1 MTGVRSVL
9 GGLRVPASPFH
20 LARVSPSLR
29 LIQRTGKGMGEG
41 TQVQGTQIYGCTVY
55 HGVSLLPHK
64 LGDTGPPLIS
74 LFNLRVVTSFEMYNV
89 CNREFFEHPSKRF
102 VIVSSSKNDI
112 IIMLRYYW
120 ISKIF

>member
-64 LGDTGPPLIS
+64 LVDTGPPLIS

-89 CNREFFEHPSKRF
+89 CNREGVLRASLERF
-102 VIVSSSKNDI
+102 VIVSI
-112 IIMLRYYW
+112 EG
-120 ISKIF
+120 

>member
-1 MTGVRSVL
+1 MCLEVC
-9 GGLRVPASPFH
+9 ASLPLPSIL
-20 LARVSPSLR
+20 LAFRQVCVSSNER
-29 LIQRTGKGMGEG
+29 EREMGEG

-89 CNREFFEHPSKRF
+89 CNNREFFEHPSN
-102 VIVSSSKNDI
+102 VSSSFRSKDDI

>member
-1 MTGVRSVL
+1 MCLEVC
-9 GGLRVPASPFH
+9 ASLPLPSIL
-20 LARVSPSLR
+20 LAFRQVCVSSNER
-29 LIQRTGKGMGEG
+29 ERGMGEG

>member
-89 CNREFFEHPSKRF
+89 CNREFLEHPSN
-102 VIVSSSKNDI
+102 VSSSFRSKDDI

>member
-1 MTGVRSVL
+1 MCLEVC
-9 GGLRVPASPFH
+9 ASLPLPSIL
-20 LARVSPSLR
+20 LAFRQVCVSSNER
-29 LIQRTGKGMGEG
+29 ERGMGEG
-41 TQVQGTQIYGCTVY
+41 TQVQDTQIYGCTVY

-89 CNREFFEHPSKRF
+89 CNREFLEHPSN
-102 VIVSSSKNDI
+102 VSSSFRSKDDI

>member
-1 MTGVRSVL
+1 MCLEVC
-9 GGLRVPASPFH
+9 ASLPLPSIL
-20 LARVSPSLR
+20 LAFRQVCVSSNER
-29 LIQRTGKGMGEG
+29 ERGMGED

-89 CNREFFEHPSKRF
+89 CN
-102 VIVSSSKNDI
+102 SSSIPQTFRHRFDRRMILLLCYDI
-112 IIMLRYYW
+112 IGYRRFFSQIN
-120 ISKIF
+120 F